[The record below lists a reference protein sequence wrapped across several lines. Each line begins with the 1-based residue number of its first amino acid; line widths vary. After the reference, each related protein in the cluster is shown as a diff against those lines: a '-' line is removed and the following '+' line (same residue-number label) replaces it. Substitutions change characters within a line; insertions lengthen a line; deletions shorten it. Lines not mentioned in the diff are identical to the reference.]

1 MTDFNDAWA
10 YFKQYAS
17 YNNPI
22 IQEKVWLK
30 WQILKEFLSVP
41 ELERLTTAWT
51 KAMNNDTSA
60 EFQIVCEDVEL
71 SWGGDKKN

>member
-1 MTDFNDAWA
+1 MTDFSDAWE
-10 YFKQYAS
+10 YFKHYAP

-30 WQILKEFLSVP
+30 WQILKEFLAVP

-51 KAMNNDTSA
+51 KAMNNDDSA
-60 EFQIVCEDVEL
+60 EFQHICEDVEIAW
-71 SWGGDKKN
+71 SEDRKN